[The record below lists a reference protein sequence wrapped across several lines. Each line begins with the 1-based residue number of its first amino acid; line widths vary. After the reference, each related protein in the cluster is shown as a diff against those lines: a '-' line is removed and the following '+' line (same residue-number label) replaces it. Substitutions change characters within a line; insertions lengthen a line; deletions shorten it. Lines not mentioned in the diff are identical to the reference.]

1 MKRTSTPGAFHNYPD
16 RGLVGAASAPSL
28 CATMKRTVA
37 LLAAGLPFLALAQS
51 PITVTTG
58 PGYSQ
63 QTWYQLS
70 TDAVTGAPLAEWD
83 LAFEINGGFTASILA
98 NTQKGLAVYQ
108 APYAV
113 AEWDV
118 ADTNGLAVS
127 WTALH
132 NSDTDWSTGALNRD
146 ANLDLFNLG
155 WGIYDMVTHVVGGDS
170 IYVVHLSSGAWKKL
184 RIDALTGGT
193 YHFTYADLDGTNEQM
208 HALDKN
214 DYMGKNFAYWSLEA
228 DAAIDREPA
237 SADWD
242 LLFGKYM
249 TDIGVWYGVTGALNN
264 KGVRVVEVTGTP
276 STEAQMD
283 WNGFHDDIN
292 TIGYDWKTFNN
303 GTFQYEIA
311 DSLTYFVQDGLR
323 GLSES
328 GQRRRGAD
336 SDRRHG
342 PGRLRGHPGPRRQAH
357 APAALGGADRS
368 GREHHRCERPGRRG
382 VRRALARRWC
392 RTDGQTRDR
401 IMTPAWLPAP
411 GLTTALCARAPIRG
425 VGRAGAGRHIPPH
438 LRTAPGP
445 PVPARSI

>member
-311 DSLTYFVQDGLR
+311 DSLTYFVQDGPGNIWKLVF
-323 GLSES
+323 S
-328 GQRRRGAD
+328 GFGGSSTGDISFTKELVSAVGMAEADAPSAFVVYPNPVSGGAAQIVTD
-336 SDRRHG
+336 ATAQDAYVAI
-342 PGRLRGHPGPRRQAH
+342 LD
-357 APAALGGADRS
+357 LGGKLMRQQRLGALTGLGVSTIDVNGLAAGVYAVRLHAD
-368 GREHHRCERPGRRG
+368 GA
-382 VRRALARRWC
+382 VRMGKLV
-392 RTDGQTRDR
+392 
-401 IMTPAWLPAP
+401 IE
-411 GLTTALCARAPIRG
+411 
-425 VGRAGAGRHIPPH
+425 
-438 LRTAPGP
+438 
-445 PVPARSI
+445 